1 MWEKKLLFVRIPF
14 WMPICS
20 GKSCVSALGRI
31 NPDTLGAYGA
41 AGKASTED
49 VSKSTELED
58 LVGAS
63 LVAQW

>member
-14 WMPICS
+14 WMLICS
-20 GKSCVSALGRI
+20 GKSCVSALGHIR
-31 NPDTLGAYGA
+31 PDTLGAYGA
-41 AGKASTED
+41 AGKAFTED
-49 VSKSTELED
+49 VSKGTELED

>member
-1 MWEKKLLFVRIPF
+1 
-14 WMPICS
+14 MPICS